1 MLPLPAFLS
10 ATPKHVRQACIERM
24 AQWRLVAALGD
35 VDYAATART
44 LLQRHCDACTAACAG
59 CSAQAAIPLP
69 RAVHICGAATEMDLR
84 DTWQCLVAHARR
96 PCGGRA

>member
-1 MLPLPAFLS
+1 MPQYPEDVLPLPAFLS

-59 CSAQAAIPLP
+59 CSA
-69 RAVHICGAATEMDLR
+69 DLAP
-84 DTWQCLVAHARR
+84 CASRR
-96 PCGGRA
+96 PGRRGA